1 MCAVLFRLRVSTPTA
16 RFAGALWPPLNS
28 LLVPQ
33 KEIVSIT
40 AAGYIAVIFNYRSVP
55 TDSFAIGVS
64 LIHGPVIGLKTPAT
78 GLELQI

>member
-55 TDSFAIGVS
+55 TDPFAMALASFMA
-64 LIHGPVIGLKTPAT
+64 P
-78 GLELQI
+78 